1 MKLLVITQK
10 VDNDDGIMGFFHG
23 WLLRL
28 ASLVDELHVITL
40 YLGAVDLPDN
50 PDYAKVAEAMGAK
63 GYTVDDYRDV
73 QDVVRDAMA
82 SGEPCV
88 INAIVEGGENVLAA
102 PFRRDAM
109 AVPTRHLDKYAHL
122 DLN

>member
-1 MKLLVITQK
+1 MGIDQVIDQ
-10 VDNDDGIMGFFHG
+10 
-23 WLLRL
+23 L
-28 ASLVDELHVITL
+28 
-40 YLGAVDLPDN
+40 
-50 PDYAKVAEAMGAK
+50 GAK
-63 GYTVDDYRDV
+63 GYTVEDYRDV
-73 QDVVRDAMA
+73 QDVVQDAIA
-82 SGEPCV
+82 SDKPCV